1 MGGLRSPTGRNPGR
15 LLDFRQPFGEV
26 RLLPTREET
35 YQSYVM
41 ADYAGMEARIMA
53 SLLLVCCK
61 ACGDMISQGCLM
73 RHCREKGDPAH
84 LALEVMES

>member
-15 LLDFRQPFGEV
+15 LLDFRQPCGEV
-26 RLLPTREET
+26 RLLPTKGEP

-41 ADYAGMEARIMA
+41 ADYAGMEARMMA

-61 ACGDMISQGCLM
+61 VCGDMISQGCLAQ
-73 RHCREKGDPAH
+73 HCRDKKDPVH
-84 LALEVMES
+84 LALEVMET